1 MPITHTDGAE
11 YFSKAE
17 IETIVKDRIKVKD
30 ETIAA
35 HESKIK
41 SLEPQLAQ
49 LQTLST
55 ELNDWKGKVGKAEA
69 AAARLQAAMSHG
81 ITDTETLDLL
91 QIAHERAM
99 GRVAD
104 ESKRVDFATYLG
116 EVKKDPTLLPKP
128 LQGVFQGQPADDAG
142 KAAGQGQGQGQG
154 AGEQDGAEQPKANP
168 ARPAWASSGNGQRTV
183 TPGATP
189 EFGQRIAKA
198 NTMAELEAIAAERR
212 GARA

>member
-1 MPITHTDGAE
+1 MPITHTDGAQ
-11 YFSKAE
+11 YFSQAE
-17 IETIVKDRIKVKD
+17 VEGIVKDRVKKLD
-30 ETIAA
+30 ETIDG
-35 HESKIK
+35 HVQKIK

-49 LQTLST
+49 IQTLST
-55 ELNDWKGKVGKAEA
+55 EVNDWKGKTSKAEA

-128 LQGVFQGQPADDAG
+128 LQGVFQGQPAADAG
-142 KAAGQGQGQGQG
+142 KAAGQGQGQG
-154 AGEQDGAEQPKANP
+154 AGEQSGAEQPKADP

-189 EFGQRIAKA
+189 ELGQRIAGAK
-198 NTMAELEAIAAERR
+198 TMAELEAISAERR